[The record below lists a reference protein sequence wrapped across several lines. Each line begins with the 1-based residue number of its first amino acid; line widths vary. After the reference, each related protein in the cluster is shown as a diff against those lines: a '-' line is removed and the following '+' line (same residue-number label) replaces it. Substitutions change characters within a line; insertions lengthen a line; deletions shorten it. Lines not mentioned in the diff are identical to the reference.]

1 MTAAQLPATEVA
13 GSIILIGPMGAGKS
27 AVGRALAAATR
38 HRFADTDR
46 LIVQRAGRRI
56 PEIFADSGEAAFRA
70 LERAALLELHGWS
83 RLVVAT
89 GGGIVETPAN
99 LATLREMGCVIW
111 LQASVEALWRRVCTD
126 TNRPLLQVADPRA
139 ALRATLERREPLY
152 RAAAHGSV
160 DTSEI
165 DAAEVARRSL
175 TVAVEF
181 FAARTKVGG

>member
-1 MTAAQLPATEVA
+1 MTAASLPATQLA

-27 AVGRALAAATR
+27 AVGRALASATR

-46 LIVQRAGRRI
+46 LVVQRAGKRI
-56 PEIFADSGEAAFRA
+56 PEIFAESGEAVFRT

-89 GGGIVETPAN
+89 GGGIVETAEN
-99 LATLREMGCVIW
+99 LPTMRSMGCVVW
-111 LQASVEALWRRVCTD
+111 LRATVEALWRRVCTD

-139 ALRATLERREPLY
+139 ALRATLERRESLY
-152 RAAAHGSV
+152 TAAAHVSV

-165 DAAEVARRSL
+165 NATEVARQAL
-175 TVAVEF
+175 ALAVEF
-181 FAARTKVGG
+181 FATPPKVAG

>member
-1 MTAAQLPATEVA
+1 MTAVSLPATEVA

-46 LIVQRAGRRI
+46 LVVQRAGRRI
-56 PEIFADSGEAAFRA
+56 PEIFAESGEAAFRA

-89 GGGIVETPAN
+89 GGGIVETAAN
-99 LATLREMGCVIW
+99 LPTLREMGCVIW
-111 LQASVEALWRRVCTD
+111 LQATVEALWRRVCTD

-152 RAAAHGSV
+152 QAAAHVSV

-165 DAAEVARRSL
+165 GAHEVAQQAL
-175 TVAVEF
+175 MLAVEF
-181 FAARTKVGG
+181 FGSRSKMGA